1 MAYHFSVFQREILTA
16 AIRFASTWSK
26 ISTMRYNPQLARC
39 AEALERSSDREDD
52 QRLVWLVR
60 LQYVYEELFE
70 VQRNFDRG
78 FRDNQSLMQRNL
90 IRAGLESQFREF
102 TQRMPEKHMSA
113 SEPPYRHALL

>member
-1 MAYHFSVFQREILTA
+1 
-16 AIRFASTWSK
+16 
-26 ISTMRYNPQLARC
+26 MRYNPQLARC
-39 AEALERSSDREDD
+39 AEALERSSDREED

-90 IRAGLESQFREF
+90 IRAGLESQFRDF
-102 TQRMPEKHMSA
+102 RQRMPEKHNSA
-113 SEPPYRHALL
+113 SKPPCHHALLLFLFPSTL